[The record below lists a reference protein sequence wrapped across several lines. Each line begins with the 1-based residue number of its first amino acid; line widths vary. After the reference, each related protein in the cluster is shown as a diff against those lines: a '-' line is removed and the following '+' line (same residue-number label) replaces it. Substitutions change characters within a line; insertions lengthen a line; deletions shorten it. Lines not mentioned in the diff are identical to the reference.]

1 MVRRP
6 ASLLLFGVFPWVVSC
21 GSSGDQPAAGDGGSP
36 GIEAGGGAE
45 AGAGAESGAGD
56 ADGAIAPFSGSD
68 AASGASV
75 APEATGCR
83 GTAAF
88 SPTGAP
94 PSLVAGQWKNI
105 SPGVD
110 LTSPDGEAPR
120 YGTSMLALDPCN
132 PATLYVTIDQLGMW
146 RTTDAGATW
155 LRLGSPP
162 AQPNFTTSV
171 SYLDS
176 PLGIRVDPANARHL
190 YATQGVRGTTLGF
203 WVSEDEGA
211 TWNWPP
217 GFVTIAK
224 TATNDV
230 TSLAVD
236 PANFAHL
243 LLASHSPWAGSTP
256 AGVLESTDGG
266 MTFTAHPPPTA
277 WPSGT
282 IGVNFF
288 HEPTLGLGSERT
300 WLISVDGSGLWLTP
314 DAGSTWSNVSTF
326 GTVHGGNGDLY
337 FTRAGVAYAGA
348 NHQMVRSA
356 DHGLTWEAVGP
367 SFPDG
372 YYQVIGDGNVL
383 YAQESN
389 TGANS
394 VGPQPYITSPETD
407 GKTWSPYQGGAQT
420 FADGPYSMRFDP
432 IRRVLYSSNWRTG
445 VWALKVL

>member
-1 MVRRP
+1 M
-6 ASLLLFGVFPWVVSC
+6 LLLGALTLASC
-21 GSSGDQPAAGDGGSP
+21 GSSDATQPRPATDDAGPGD
-36 GIEAGGGAE
+36 
-45 AGAGAESGAGD
+45 AGAES
-56 ADGAIAPFSGSD
+56 
-68 AASGASV
+68 ASGESGTAPDTDGNLPPSPGGYASTDSAG
-75 APEATGCR
+75 APSAITGCK

-88 SPTGAP
+88 SPTGPA
-94 PSLVAGQWKNI
+94 PSLVAGQWTNI
-105 SPGVD
+105 SPAGVD
-110 LTSPDGEAPR
+110 LSSPDTGAPR

-132 PATLYVTIDQLGMW
+132 TSTLYVSVDQLGMW
-146 RTTDAGATW
+146 KTTDAGSTW
-155 LRLGSPP
+155 TRLGSPP
-162 AQPNFTTSV
+162 AMPNFSTSV

-176 PLGIRVDPANARHL
+176 PVGIRVDPANSKHL

-203 WVSEDEGA
+203 WVSEDGGA

-236 PANFAHL
+236 PADFAHL
-243 LLASHSPWAGSTP
+243 LLSSHSPWAGNTP

-266 MTFTAHPPPTA
+266 MTFVAHPPPAA
-277 WPSGT
+277 WPNGT
-282 IGVNFF
+282 IGVNFL
-288 HEPTLGLGSERT
+288 HDPDLGIGSART

-314 DAGSTWSNVSTF
+314 DAGTTWSNVSSY

-337 FTRAGVAYAGA
+337 FTRAGVVYAGA

-356 DHGLTWEAVGP
+356 DRGLTWEAVGP

-372 YYQVIGDGNVL
+372 YYQVIGDGTVL

-389 TGANS
+389 TGASS

-407 GKTWSPYQGGAQT
+407 GTTWTPYQGGAQT
-420 FADGPYSMRFDP
+420 FPDGPICMRFDP